1 MIPRGKRKKRVGKER
16 KKEKGRRE
24 RRKKIPFCFPFF
36 LTSIVLFLQFRY
48 FNPSA
53 RFYLEYRTVPSIPV
67 SSLPTV
73 PSIAIGVLVCFST
86 VPSRYLFILRNL
98 LLGIR

>member
-16 KKEKGRRE
+16 KKERKRRAE
-24 RRKKIPFCFPFF
+24 GKDKKKIPFCFPFF
-36 LTSIVLFLQFRY
+36 LTSILLFLQFRY

-53 RFYLEYRTVPSIPV
+53 RFYLEYRTVPV

-86 VPSRYLFILRNL
+86 FWVFIYST
-98 LLGIR
+98 

>member
-24 RRKKIPFCFPFF
+24 RRKKIPFYFPFF

-53 RFYLEYRTVPSIPV
+53 RFYLEYRTVPV

-73 PSIAIGVLVCFST
+73 PSIAIGVFGLFFL
-86 VPSRYLFILRNL
+86 PFRYLFILRM
-98 LLGIR
+98 